1 MRTVILFCITTLLSV
16 VTLAGAVDAEDQPTI
31 INLMISTDMPPSA
44 SEDVA
49 YAAEIKLKSMY
60 DSINSRG
67 LVATIFATQ
76 DFIDTHA
83 RLLLTRIGLESGFE
97 LGMSGKHSDEK
108 ISELSYQDQK
118 MLLET
123 SKHYVEACKICGVN
137 EIIVRS
143 FLPQSFDQNKV
154 TYELLD
160 YLGIKYNAGYKAGLL
175 YEPGHEDDVWPYPVK
190 GHDFY
195 AVPVSTYLLSG
206 KKVVLHDKYFSEN
219 GMNASQ
225 WYDALISKFEEIQ
238 GKDEPMVLLLTTSIS
253 GSGDYFD
260 ALNRFL
266 DYAKSKNAIFVTTA
280 QLGKMA
286 RYNVRD
292 VSALP
297 ADETAEEC
305 PTCEES
311 KTESGINATIRVT
324 NINQT
329 AINQSAA
336 ATTTNTTQ

>member
-1 MRTVILFCITTLLSV
+1 MRTVAIFGIIALLSI
-16 VTLAGAVDAEDQPTI
+16 VTFAGVSQAEDQPTV
-31 INLMISTDMPPSA
+31 INLMISTDMPQSA
-44 SEDVA
+44 TEEVA
-49 YAAEIKLKSMY
+49 YAAETELKNLY
-60 DSINSRG
+60 DNINKRG
-67 LVATIFATQ
+67 LVATVFATQ
-76 DFIDTHA
+76 DFINTHA

-108 ISELSYQDQK
+108 ISELSYIDQK

-123 SKHYVEACKICGVN
+123 SKHYVEACKICDVN
-137 EIIVRS
+137 EIIVKS
-143 FLPQSFDQNKV
+143 FMPQSFDQNQD
-154 TYELLD
+154 TYKLLD
-160 YLGIKYNAGYKAGLL
+160 YLGIKYNGGYKAGIL
-175 YEPGHEDDVWPYPVK
+175 YEPGHENDVWPYPVK

-195 AVPVSTYLLSG
+195 AVPVSTYILSG
-206 KKVVLHDKYFSEN
+206 KKVVLHDKYFTEN

-238 GKDEPMVLLLTTSIS
+238 GKGEPMVILLTTSIS
-253 GSGDYFD
+253 GSGDYLD
-260 ALNRFL
+260 ALNRFM
-266 DYAKSKNAIFVTTA
+266 DYAKSKNATFVTTE

-297 ADETAEEC
+297 ADETTEEC

-311 KTESGINATIRVT
+311 RAETGINATIRVI

-336 ATTTNTTQ
+336 TTATNATQ